1 MISEVFC
8 EIDFEDAAAARQQR
22 DLRVEVLQA
31 QGLFCVAEN
40 LYRVDGK
47 RVYLL
52 TADAPRDKEQTAA
65 APLARAQPRRDRP
78 VRSTNKFERR

>member
-8 EIDFEDAAAARQQR
+8 EVDFKGAEEARLRRNQR
-22 DLRVEVLQA
+22 IVELQGHGMA
-31 QGLFCVAEN
+31 CTAEN

-52 TADAPRDKEQTAA
+52 TAEVINSPGQKGEETTPRPKDKGVRR
-65 APLARAQPRRDRP
+65 ARSKA
-78 VRSTNKFERR
+78 KFETR

>member
-8 EIDFEDAAAARQQR
+8 EVDFENVEEARLRRNQR
-22 DLRVEVLQA
+22 IVELQSHGMA
-31 QGLFCVAEN
+31 CTAEN

-52 TADAPRDKEQTAA
+52 TA
-65 APLARAQPRRDRP
+65 
-78 VRSTNKFERR
+78 